1 MFLQFFQQL
10 FCFFLHVGETGSF
23 RKPLRR
29 EEEQA
34 CFEALAAGDRS
45 AREKLILHNMRLVA
59 HVIKKY
65 GMPQPEQEEL
75 ISIGTVGLVKAVD
88 SFDCT
93 KGARFATY
101 ASKCINN
108 EILMNFRSQ
117 KKHADQIYMGEP
129 IETDG
134 DGNQLYGLGIPTAK
148 VTYSGAALN
157 GILYAYGGRFVDENG
172 NVDIVSD
179 ANIAVFQMLKEL
191 TDEMVIPSV
200 LEIKDLRGMFASGTL
215 GMIVDSDAALAT
227 FRSASGQGKAFDEK
241 ISVCT
246 IPIGATG
253 RSETVYTEHQ
263 LTVYAKSEKKEAA
276 IKLVEFLISRD
287 AMVKYHAAC
296 AILSPRA
303 SIATLPEM
311 NEDAFTE
318 TFNRQSL
325 TASPLPASNPMFDN
339 AMNEMTKAME
349 RVIIGGEDIKSVLE
363 ETQQT
368 IAELYDRY

>member
-117 KKHADQIYMGEP
+117 KKHADQIY
-129 IETDG
+129 ICL
-134 DGNQLYGLGIPTAK
+134 LYTSP
-148 VTYSGAALN
+148 
-157 GILYAYGGRFVDENG
+157 
-172 NVDIVSD
+172 
-179 ANIAVFQMLKEL
+179 
-191 TDEMVIPSV
+191 
-200 LEIKDLRGMFASGTL
+200 
-215 GMIVDSDAALAT
+215 
-227 FRSASGQGKAFDEK
+227 
-241 ISVCT
+241 
-246 IPIGATG
+246 
-253 RSETVYTEHQ
+253 
-263 LTVYAKSEKKEAA
+263 
-276 IKLVEFLISRD
+276 
-287 AMVKYHAAC
+287 
-296 AILSPRA
+296 SPRDC
-303 SIATLPEM
+303 S
-311 NEDAFTE
+311 
-318 TFNRQSL
+318 
-325 TASPLPASNPMFDN
+325 
-339 AMNEMTKAME
+339 
-349 RVIIGGEDIKSVLE
+349 
-363 ETQQT
+363 
-368 IAELYDRY
+368 

>member
-1 MFLQFFQQL
+1 
-10 FCFFLHVGETGSF
+10 
-23 RKPLRR
+23 
-29 EEEQA
+29 
-34 CFEALAAGDRS
+34 
-45 AREKLILHNMRLVA
+45 
-59 HVIKKY
+59 
-65 GMPQPEQEEL
+65 
-75 ISIGTVGLVKAVD
+75 
-88 SFDCT
+88 
-93 KGARFATY
+93 
-101 ASKCINN
+101 
-108 EILMNFRSQ
+108 
-117 KKHADQIYMGEP
+117 
-129 IETDG
+129 
-134 DGNQLYGLGIPTAK
+134 
-148 VTYSGAALN
+148 
-157 GILYAYGGRFVDENG
+157 
-172 NVDIVSD
+172 
-179 ANIAVFQMLKEL
+179 
-191 TDEMVIPSV
+191 MVIPSV

-241 ISVCT
+241 IGVCT